1 MQLTMSEGKVS
12 VVLNG
17 KKGQDNLDLESKKPK
32 GKKLAGAGKIAIQDH
47 GLKFSVRNLRVKK
60 L

>member
-1 MQLTMSEGKVS
+1 MSKGKVS

-17 KKGQDNLDLESKKPK
+17 KKVQDNLDLAAKKPK

>member
-1 MQLTMSEGKVS
+1 MS

-17 KKGQDNLDLESKKPK
+17 KKVQDNLDLAAKKPK
-32 GKKLAGAGKIAIQDH
+32 GKKLASAGKIAIQDH